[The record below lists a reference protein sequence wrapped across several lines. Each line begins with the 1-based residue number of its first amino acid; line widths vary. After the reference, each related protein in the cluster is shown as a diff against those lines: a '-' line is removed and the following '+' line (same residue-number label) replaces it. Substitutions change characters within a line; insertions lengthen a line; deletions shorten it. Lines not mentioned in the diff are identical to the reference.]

1 VRRIEDTSR
10 FSPRG
15 GAEPIGAPRSTT
27 WAMGV
32 SAAVLRR
39 WVDRGFI
46 PTAGSIGLPDQR
58 FTGFP
63 PLLVQELPVVAVEA
77 VD

>member
-1 VRRIEDTSR
+1 VKRIEDTSR
-10 FSPRG
+10 SSPCG
-15 GAEPIGAPRSTT
+15 GAEPIGGPGSTT
-27 WAMGV
+27 GTLGV

-46 PTAGSIGLPDQR
+46 PTAGSNGLPDQP